1 VSHRSIGVLATA
13 ALILSF
19 ATVTAT
25 TAAADQQNPTT
36 TGVSAAPAPAPAAP
50 VAAAPVPLATFG
62 TQSSAVGAGSPG
74 ATTQGIDWGNVV
86 RTLNSMVE
94 CEMLIPL
101 YEVLYFPSSIVC
113 LPYTGGTAVM
123 VIVRWW

>member
-1 VSHRSIGVLATA
+1 MLHIYRRLAASTAVLA
-13 ALILSF
+13 
-19 ATVTAT
+19 VTAL
-25 TAAADQQNPTT
+25 AGIAIAGPA
-36 TGVSAAPAPAPAAP
+36 SAAPAPAPAAP